1 VPGGV
6 AAGAMD
12 EHPYTSDLEHGV
24 AGERQPVAAGRRRT
38 TLCPGVWPPVRW
50 TSTPGATWY
59 SFSNGRTWLWYSFKN
74 RLPVRRSASGNPG
87 GNGDAGEVGRLPE
100 LGLGGRQ
107 VDPQVRTQPVPHP
120 VDEQPATVVHAQVGK
135 HHVESRADRTAGGE
149 RADAGGRTPS

>member
-1 VPGGV
+1 
-6 AAGAMD
+6 M
-12 EHPYTSDLEHGV
+12 
-24 AGERQPVAAGRRRT
+24 
-38 TLCPGVWPPVRW
+38 CPGVWPPVRW

-59 SFSNGRTWLWYSFKN
+59 SFSNGRIWLWYSFKN

-87 GNGDAGEVGRLPE
+87 GMETREKSGDSPE
-100 LGLGGRQ
+100 LGLGCRQ

-135 HHVESRADRTAGGE
+135 HHVELRADRTAGGE

>member
-1 VPGGV
+1 MPGGV

-12 EHPYTSDLEHGV
+12 EHPP
-24 AGERQPVAAGRRRT
+24 A
-38 TLCPGVWPPVRW
+38 
-50 TSTPGATWY
+50 ATWY
-59 SFSNGRTWLWYSFKN
+59 SFSNGRIWLWYSFKN

-87 GNGDAGEVGRLPE
+87 GMETREKSGDSPE
-100 LGLGGRQ
+100 LGLGCRQ